1 LGIISLIFKV
11 LTMAVKLRLQ
21 RKGRKKAPYYHI
33 VAADSRSPRDGKY
46 IERLGFYN
54 PLTVPA
60 TIEINREAAFK
71 WVMNGAIPTDTV
83 NAILK
88 FKGVNFQ
95 KHLAIGV
102 KKGAFTQEE
111 ADAKMADWLTA
122 KDAKIKARVEKTK
135 QAVVDRHKAISG
147 TAKVVAAPVVAPVEE
162 VTEVVEVAETAA
174 GTVEAVVAEEVV
186 EIKDNAETVVEE
198 AVATVEES
206 VSTEA
211 APEAAEPTASEETT
225 TEEA

>member
-1 LGIISLIFKV
+1 
-11 LTMAVKLRLQ
+11 MAVKLRLQ

-60 TIEINREAAFK
+60 TIEINRDAAFK

-95 KHLAIGV
+95 KHLATGV

-122 KDAKIKARVEKTK
+122 KDAKIKSRVEKTK

-147 TAKVVAAPVVAPVEE
+147 IAKVVDAPVVAPVEE
-162 VTEVVEVAETAA
+162 VTEVVEVTEA

-186 EIKDNAETVVEE
+186 EIKDNVETVVEE
-198 AVATVEES
+198 AVAVVEES
-206 VSTEA
+206 SISDA
-211 APEAAEPTASEETT
+211 APEAAEPTSTEETT

>member
-162 VTEVVEVAETAA
+162 VTEVVEVAEVDA
-174 GTVEAVVAEEVV
+174 AEEVDAAAVDAV
-186 EIKDNAETVVEE
+186 EA
-198 AVATVEES
+198 
-206 VSTEA
+206 
-211 APEAAEPTASEETT
+211 EAAEVEILEFLNS
-225 TEEA
+225 